1 MRIAAR
7 SRSRRRRGSV
17 LVLSLVA
24 VGVVAIL
31 SIACLHLSATVTRRQ
46 VSSVDSKI
54 AFYLAEAGLT
64 EAYTGLAAG
73 RTGNVGSA
81 TSPAVMGEGL
91 VWVEAEEFDGDQVR
105 LTSTAHAKSG
115 QAVLGMVVRRG
126 RANGGSL
133 GLFSETDLL
142 IPAGAQIDGFNSSLG
157 SYEEQARSDP
167 AGLEKGRVGSNS
179 DILVVGGADSTQVRG
194 DVFSG
199 PAGMVS
205 TDGEPTITG
214 SLGQRFALATL
225 DAVEVPTVS
234 MLNGHAQPAGPPMVV
249 PSGNIGAQYLHV
261 NPDAEVVFSG
271 PLRLVLNGLRLAR
284 GAEVTFDTSNGPVLL
299 WVSDYLELD
308 PASVLT
314 NTSEDASSVTISVAG
329 DAEVNLASSGAF
341 HALINAPEATV
352 RVGAGFELFGGLV
365 AEHLDLA
372 EGVRLHYDVN
382 LGVVGAEEALPTLVS
397 WRIIE
402 MPAGAPGSLAADP
415 FRRFKVDPDTA
426 PGLASAHE
434 DQWVRCEYEDRDGGV
449 KTYEGEESRFD
460 WTRVRR
466 VRDMRRGEK
475 KVNPGLAAPGRRIS
489 RIRRAR

>member
-1 MRIAAR
+1 M
-7 SRSRRRRGSV
+7 
-17 LVLSLVA
+17 LSLVA

-31 SIACLHLSATVTRRQ
+31 SIASLQLSATVTRSQ
-46 VSSVDSKI
+46 VSSVDSKM

-64 EAYTGLAAG
+64 EAYAGMAAG

-81 TSPAVMGEGL
+81 SSPAMMGEGL
-91 VWVEAEEFDGDQVR
+91 LWVEAEALGEGQVR

-126 RANGGSL
+126 RANIGSL

-142 IPAGAQIDGFNSSLG
+142 IPEGAQIDGFNSSLG
-157 SYEEQARSDP
+157 TYEEQAASDP
-167 AGLEKGRVGSNS
+167 AGLERGRIGSNA
-179 DILVVGGADSTQVRG
+179 DILVVGGRDSTQVRG

-199 PAGMVS
+199 PAGMV
-205 TDGEPTITG
+205 TTEGEPTITG
-214 SLGQRFALATL
+214 ARGQRFALATL
-225 DAVEVPTVS
+225 DAVELPPVP
-234 MLNGHAQPAGPPMVV
+234 MLNGHTQPAGPPMVV
-249 PSGNIGAQYLHV
+249 PRGNIGAEYLHV

-271 PLRLVLNGLRLAR
+271 PLRLVLNGLRLAS
-284 GAEVTFDTSNGPVLL
+284 GAEVTFDTSEGSILL

-314 NTSEDASSVTISVAG
+314 NTSEDASRVTITVAG
-329 DAEVNLASSGAF
+329 DAEVDLASAGPF

-352 RVGAGFELFGGLV
+352 SVGAGFELFGGLV

-372 EGVRLHYDVN
+372 PGVQLHYDVN

-402 MPAGAPGSLAADP
+402 MPEGAPDSLASDP
-415 FRRFKVDPDTA
+415 FRRFGIDPETA
-426 PGLASAHE
+426 PALSRAHE
-434 DQWVRCEYEDRDGGV
+434 DQWMRCEYEDRDGRV

-460 WTRVRR
+460 WTRVRK
-466 VRDMRRGEK
+466 VREVRRGARV
-475 KVNPGLAAPGRRIS
+475 VNRGTAAPGRRIS
-489 RIRRAR
+489 EIRRAR